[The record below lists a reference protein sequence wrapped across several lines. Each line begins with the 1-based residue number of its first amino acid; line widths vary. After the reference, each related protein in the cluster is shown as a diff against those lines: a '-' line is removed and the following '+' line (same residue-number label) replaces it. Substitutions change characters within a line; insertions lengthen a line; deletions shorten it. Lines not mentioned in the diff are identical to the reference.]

1 MFAGDWEAPI
11 GFAPL
16 SELSPEDKVS
26 LGKQLCDCVRIMD
39 GGLTLEF
46 PSEPPAPVADEAE
59 VAAEPPAPV
68 AVEAEVAADAY
79 IEVSVVSEPVR
90 QLNLNVVV

>member
-1 MFAGDWEAPI
+1 MSAGDWEAPI

-59 VAAEPPAPV
+59 VAAD
-68 AVEAEVAADAY
+68 AD